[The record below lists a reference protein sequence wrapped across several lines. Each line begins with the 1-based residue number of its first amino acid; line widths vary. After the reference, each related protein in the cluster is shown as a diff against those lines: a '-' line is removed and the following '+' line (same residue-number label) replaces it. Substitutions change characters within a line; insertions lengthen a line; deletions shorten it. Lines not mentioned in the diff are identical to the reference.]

1 MNTLDKLKKAMES
14 CDGKKETIALILCDN
29 EKATGVCGC
38 VGDAAVL
45 TASLHCMLHKMTR
58 HEECREEGFVLTGIM
73 NAIARADIQCN
84 GLITSQIEEMK
95 AKILEIGYMPPKM

>member
-14 CDGKKETIALILCDN
+14 CDGKKETFALILCDN
-29 EKATGVCGC
+29 EKATGSCGC
-38 VGDAAVL
+38 VGDPLILIAC
-45 TASLHCMLHKMTR
+45 LHNMLYKMTR
-58 HEECREEGFVLTGIM
+58 HELCREEDFITTSIM

-95 AKILEIGYMPPKM
+95 AKILDIGYVPPKM